1 MCGIH
6 FIFFKTPRVDF
17 TQQCFL
23 TLGWMNFGADEDD
36 NNEGDDD
43 DGNVEHDDDDDEPRE
58 LAPADQD
65 MSNGNG
71 DSTPPAK
78 VGRRGRTGGWQ

>member
-1 MCGIH
+1 MKMAIV
-6 FIFFKTPRVDF
+6 RVMRMMMVMMIMMVIIIMMMMMMR
-17 TQQCFL
+17 T
-23 TLGWMNFGADEDD
+23 
-36 NNEGDDD
+36 
-43 DGNVEHDDDDDEPRE
+43 PRE

-78 VGRRGRTGGWQ
+78 VGRRGRTGEGGVTFVFSQKRKRTPKVKCS